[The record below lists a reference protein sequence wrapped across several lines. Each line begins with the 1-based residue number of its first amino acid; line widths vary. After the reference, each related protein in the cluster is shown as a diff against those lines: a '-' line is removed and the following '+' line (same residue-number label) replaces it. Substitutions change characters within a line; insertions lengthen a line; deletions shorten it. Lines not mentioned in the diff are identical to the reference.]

1 MPKEKNNNND
11 QQITPTE
18 LTDEVPAKI
27 KEEIKEEILAAVA
40 VYKGPI
46 PPVSEM
52 EGYKLVDS
60 SFPDRILKMAESEQ
74 AHRHEMEKNSLS
86 FEEKIANKDFFERR
100 LGQIFALIIAII
112 MISCGSYL
120 VLKEH
125 PIAGTIFSGTCLVSL
140 VTVFIVG
147 RSMADKED
155 IQKEDQ

>member
-1 MPKEKNNNND
+1 MPEEKNSKND
-11 QQITPTE
+11 QQITPISP
-18 LTDEVPAKI
+18 TDEVPLKI
-27 KEEIKEEILAAVA
+27 KEEIKEEILAAV
-40 VYKGPI
+40 YKGPI
-46 PPVSEM
+46 PPASEM
-52 EGYKLVDS
+52 EGYKSVDP

-147 RSMADKED
+147 RSKADKDD